1 MVASHQASWTFPG
14 GLGQVFDACMRAVP
28 HCGFRVA
35 AANPALGRIEAKASV
50 GLRSWGETI
59 TITVAPDGRTD
70 IRSACRGIQL
80 VDYGKNKANVTAL
93 FTAIGQ
99 FLQPQPPPQAGASP
113 PG

>member
-1 MVASHQASWTFPG
+1 MVASHQGSVTFPG
-14 GLGQVFDACMRAVP
+14 GLDRVFDACMKAVP

-35 AANPALGRIEAKASV
+35 AADPAYGHIEAKASV
-50 GLRSWGETI
+50 GLRSWGENI

-99 FLQPQPPPQAGASP
+99 FLQPQPPQAGAPP

>member
-1 MVASHQASWTFPG
+1 MVASHQGSVTFPG
-14 GLGQVFDACMRAVP
+14 GPQQVFDACMKAVP
-28 HCGFRVA
+28 QCGFRVA
-35 AANPALGRIEAKASV
+35 AADPARGQIQAKARV
-50 GLRSWGETI
+50 GFRSWGENI
-59 TITVAPDGRTD
+59 TIAVAPDGRTD

-99 FLQPQPPPQAGASP
+99 FLQPPPPQAGDSP

>member
-1 MVASHQASWTFPG
+1 MVASHQGSVNFPG
-14 GLGQVFDACMRAVP
+14 GFGQVFDACMKAVP
-28 HCGFRVA
+28 QCGFRVA
-35 AANPALGRIEAKASV
+35 AAEPALGRIEAKASV
-50 GLRSWGETI
+50 GLRSWGENI

-93 FTAIGQ
+93 FTSIGQ
-99 FLQPQPPPQAGASP
+99 FLQPQPPQVGAPP

>member
-1 MVASHQASWTFPG
+1 MVASHQGSVTFPG
-14 GLGQVFDACMRAVP
+14 GLNQVFDACMKAVP
-28 HCGFRVA
+28 QCGFRVGA
-35 AANPALGRIEAKASV
+35 ADPARGQIEAKSSI
-50 GLRSWGETI
+50 GLRSWGENI

-99 FLQPQPPPQAGASP
+99 FLQPQPPQAAASP